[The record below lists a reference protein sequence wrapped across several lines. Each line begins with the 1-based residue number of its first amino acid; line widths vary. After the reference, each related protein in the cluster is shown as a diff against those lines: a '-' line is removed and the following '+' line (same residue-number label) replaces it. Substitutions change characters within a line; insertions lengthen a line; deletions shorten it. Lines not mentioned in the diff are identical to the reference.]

1 MSVPKSKRTPSNYEF
16 EIIYRKVVKDIDV
29 LINNNF
35 YRKTTQYDIFLHN
48 RSKNLDRL
56 ANDLIY
62 YIKISNSI
70 YPTCQSEYEE
80 RRINIDKA
88 IGVCFTIITEY
99 ERITNSLEL
108 PDDKYVSYIQNIS
121 HLINSLKN
129 WRKSD
134 NRFKQIFNQV

>member
-16 EIIYRKVVKDIDV
+16 EIIYRKVVKDIDI

-88 IGVCFTIITEY
+88 IGICFAIITEY

-121 HLINSLKN
+121 YLINSLKN

>member
-16 EIIYRKVVKDIDV
+16 EIIYRKVVKDIDI

-70 YPTCQSEYEE
+70 YPTCQLEYEE

-88 IGVCFTIITEY
+88 IGICFAIITEY

-108 PDDKYVSYIQNIS
+108 PDDKYVFYIQNIN

>member
-1 MSVPKSKRTPSNYEF
+1 MSVPKSKRTSSNYEF
-16 EIIYRKVVKDIDV
+16 EIIYRKVVKDIDI

-88 IGVCFTIITEY
+88 IGICFAIITEY

>member
-1 MSVPKSKRTPSNYEF
+1 MSVLKSKRNPSNYEF
-16 EIIYRKVVKDIDV
+16 EIIYRKVVKDIDI

-88 IGVCFTIITEY
+88 IGICFAIITEY
-99 ERITNSLEL
+99 ERITNS
-108 PDDKYVSYIQNIS
+108 
-121 HLINSLKN
+121 
-129 WRKSD
+129 
-134 NRFKQIFNQV
+134 

>member
-1 MSVPKSKRTPSNYEF
+1 MSVPKSKRNPSNYEF
-16 EIIYRKVVKDIDV
+16 EIIYRKVVKDIDI

-88 IGVCFTIITEY
+88 IGICFAIITEY

>member
-16 EIIYRKVVKDIDV
+16 EIIYRKVVKDIDI

-70 YPTCQSEYEE
+70 YPTCQLEYEE

-88 IGVCFTIITEY
+88 IGICFAIITEY

>member
-1 MSVPKSKRTPSNYEF
+1 MSVPKSKRTSSNYEF
-16 EIIYRKVVKDIDV
+16 EIIYRKVVKDIDI

-88 IGVCFTIITEY
+88 IGICFAIITEY

-134 NRFKQIFNQV
+134 NRFKQLFNQV

>member
-16 EIIYRKVVKDIDV
+16 EIIYRKVVKDIDI

-88 IGVCFTIITEY
+88 IGICFAIITEY

>member
-1 MSVPKSKRTPSNYEF
+1 MSVPKGKRTSSIYEF
-16 EIIYRKVVKDIDV
+16 EIIYQKVVKDIDT

-35 YRKTTQYDIFLHN
+35 YKKTTQYDIFLKN

-70 YPTCQSEYEE
+70 YPTCLAEYEE
-80 RRINIDKA
+80 RRINMDKA

-99 ERITNSLEL
+99 ERITSSLEL
-108 PDDKYVSYIQNIS
+108 PDDKYVSYIQNINY
-121 HLINSLKN
+121 LINSLKN
-129 WRKSD
+129 WRRSD

>member
-16 EIIYRKVVKDIDV
+16 EIIYRKVVKDIDI